1 MNAAE
6 MTINEREQMGEKKV
20 RVAIA
25 GMGNCANSLIQG
37 VEYYRNAP
45 ADEQVPGLMHVALGG
60 YHVGDI
66 EFVAAFDIDATK
78 VGVDMSKAM
87 WGGLNNTIKF
97 ADVAD
102 LGVMV
107 MRGPTLDGL
116 GKYYRNAIEESP
128 AEPVDVVQVLRE
140 TGADVLVS
148 YLPVGS
154 EAAQKFY
161 AQAAIDAKVAFV
173 NAIPVFI
180 ASDPEWA
187 AKFTEANVPIVGDD
201 IKSQVGATIV
211 HRMLARLFE
220 DRGLVL
226 DRTYQLNVGGNMD
239 FKNMLE
245 RERLESKKISK
256 TQSVTSQL
264 DNGIEA
270 NNVHI
275 GPSDH
280 VAWLEDRKW
289 AYIRLEGR
297 NFGDVPLNIELKLEV
312 WDSPNSAG
320 VIIDAL
326 RCAKLAKDRGIG
338 GPLLGPSA
346 YFMKSPPVQYRDNVA
361 HDMIE
366 EFARG

>member
-1 MNAAE
+1 
-6 MTINEREQMGEKKV
+6 MTSKI

-25 GMGNCANSLIQG
+25 GVGNCASSLIQG
-37 VEYYRNAP
+37 VEYYRG
-45 ADEQVPGLMHVALGG
+45 ADPTDSVPGLMHVTLGG
-60 YHVGDI
+60 YHVGDV
-66 EFVAAFDIDATK
+66 EFVAAFDVDAAK
-78 VGVDMSKAM
+78 VGLDLGKAIFA
-87 WGGLNNTIKF
+87 GQNNTIRF
-97 ADVAD
+97 ASVGD
-102 LGVMV
+102 LGVTV
-107 MRGPTLDGL
+107 QRGPTLDGL
-116 GKYYRNAIEESP
+116 GKYYRQTIEESP
-128 AEPVDVVQVLRE
+128 LEAVDVAAVLRSSR
-140 TGADVLVS
+140 ADVLVA

-154 EAAQKFY
+154 DAAQKQY
-161 AQAAIDAKVAFV
+161 AQACLDAKVAFV

-180 ASDPEWA
+180 ASDPVWA
-187 AKFTEANVPIVGDD
+187 EKFTEAGVPIVGDD

-211 HRMLARLFE
+211 HRILARLFE

-270 NNVHI
+270 DDVHI

-280 VAWLEDRKW
+280 VPWLDDRKW

-297 NFGDVPLNIELKLEV
+297 NFGDVPLNVELKLEV

-338 GPLLGPSA
+338 GPLIGPSA
-346 YFMKSPPVQYRDNVA
+346 YFMKSPPVQFHDDEA
-361 HDMIE
+361 HRMVE
-366 EFARG
+366 EFAAG

>member
-1 MNAAE
+1 
-6 MTINEREQMGEKKV
+6 MTNKI

-25 GMGNCANSLIQG
+25 GVGNCASSLVQG
-37 VEYYRNAP
+37 VEYYRDADP
-45 ADEQVPGLMHVALGG
+45 ALSVPGLMHVNLGG
-60 YHVGDI
+60 YHVGDV
-66 EFVAAFDIDATK
+66 EFVSAFDVDAAK
-78 VGVDMSKAM
+78 VGLDLGKAIFA
-87 WGGLNNTIKF
+87 GQNNTIRF
-97 ADVAD
+97 ASVGD
-102 LGVMV
+102 LGVSV
-107 MRGPTLDGL
+107 QRGPTLDGL
-116 GKYYRNAIEESP
+116 GKYYRQTIEESP
-128 AEPVDVVQVLRE
+128 LEPVDVAEALRQSR
-140 TGADVLVS
+140 ADVLVA

-154 EAAQKFY
+154 EEAQKHY
-161 AQAAIDAKVAFV
+161 AEACLQAKVAFV

-180 ASDPEWA
+180 ASDPVWA
-187 AKFTEANVPIVGDD
+187 KKFADAGVPIVGDD

-211 HRMLARLFE
+211 HRILARLFE

-256 TQSVTSQL
+256 TQAVTSQI

-270 NNVHI
+270 EDVHI

-280 VAWLEDRKW
+280 VAWLDDRKW

-297 NFGDVPLNIELKLEV
+297 NFGDVPLNVELKLEV

-346 YFMKSPPVQYRDNVA
+346 YFMKSPPVQYHDDEA
-361 HDMIE
+361 HRMVE
-366 EFARG
+366 EFAAG

>member
-1 MNAAE
+1 
-6 MTINEREQMGEKKV
+6 MTNKI

-25 GMGNCANSLIQG
+25 GVGNCASSLVQG
-37 VEYYRNAP
+37 VEYYRDADP
-45 ADEQVPGLMHVALGG
+45 ALSVPGLMHVDLGG
-60 YHVGDI
+60 YHVGDV
-66 EFVAAFDIDATK
+66 EFVAAFDVDAAK
-78 VGVDMSKAM
+78 VGLDLGKAIFA
-87 WGGLNNTIKF
+87 GQNNTIRF
-97 ADVAD
+97 ASVAD
-102 LGVMV
+102 LGVSV
-107 MRGPTLDGL
+107 QRGPTLDGL
-116 GKYYRNAIEESP
+116 GKYYRQTIEESP
-128 AEPVDVVQVLRE
+128 LEPVDVVQALRQSD
-140 TGADVLVS
+140 ADVLVA

-154 EAAQKFY
+154 EEAQEHY
-161 AQAAIDAKVAFV
+161 AQACLDARVAFV

-180 ASDPEWA
+180 ASDPVWA
-187 AKFTEANVPIVGDD
+187 QKFTDAGVPIIGDD

-211 HRMLARLFE
+211 HRILARLFE
-220 DRGLVL
+220 DRGLVV

-256 TQSVTSQL
+256 TQAVTSQI
-264 DNGIEA
+264 DHGIEA
-270 NNVHI
+270 EDVHI

-280 VAWLEDRKW
+280 VPWLEDRKW

-297 NFGDVPLNIELKLEV
+297 NFGDVPLNVELKLEV

-346 YFMKSPPVQYRDNVA
+346 YFMKSPPVQYHDDEA
-361 HDMIE
+361 HRMVE
-366 EFARG
+366 EFAAG

>member
-1 MNAAE
+1 
-6 MTINEREQMGEKKV
+6 MTKKI

-25 GMGNCANSLIQG
+25 GVGNCASSLVQG
-37 VEYYRNAP
+37 IEYYRNADP
-45 ADEQVPGLMHVALGG
+45 ADSVPGLMHVTLGG
-60 YHVGDI
+60 YHVGDV
-66 EFVAAFDIDATK
+66 EFVAAFDVDAAK
-78 VGVDMSKAM
+78 VGVDLGKAIFA
-87 WGGLNNTIKF
+87 GQNNTIRF
-97 ADVAD
+97 ASVGE
-102 LGVMV
+102 LGVSV
-107 MRGPTLDGL
+107 QRGPTLDGL
-116 GKYYRNAIEESP
+116 GKYYRQTIEESP
-128 AEPVDVVQVLRE
+128 LAPVDVAGVLRS
-140 TGADVLVS
+140 TGAEVLVS

-154 EAAQKFY
+154 EEAQKHY
-161 AQAAIDAKVAFV
+161 ASACLEAGVAFV

-187 AKFTEANVPIVGDD
+187 ARFSEAGVPIVGDD

-211 HRMLARLFE
+211 HRILARLFE

-256 TQSVTSQL
+256 TQSVTSQI
-264 DNGIEA
+264 DRGIA
-270 NNVHI
+270 ADDVHI

-280 VAWLEDRKW
+280 VAWLDDRKW

-297 NFGDVPLNIELKLEV
+297 NFGDVPLNVELKLEV

-326 RCAKLAKDRGIG
+326 RCAKIALDRGVG

-346 YFMKSPPVQYRDNVA
+346 YFMKSPPVQY
-361 HDMIE
+361 HDEDARRMVE
-366 EFARG
+366 EFAAGA

>member
-1 MNAAE
+1 VS
-6 MTINEREQMGEKKV
+6 TIK
-20 RVAIA
+20 VAIA
-25 GMGNCANSLIQG
+25 GVGNCACSLVQG
-37 VEYYRNAP
+37 VNYYDDADP
-45 ADEQVPGLMHVALGG
+45 AESVPGLMHVVLGG
-60 YHVGDI
+60 YHVRDVD
-66 EFVAAFDIDATK
+66 FVAAFDVDAAK
-78 VGVDMSKAM
+78 VGLDLGKAVFS
-87 WGGLNNTIKF
+87 GQNNTIRF
-97 ADVAD
+97 ANVGE
-102 LGVMV
+102 LGVTV
-107 MRGPTLDGL
+107 QRGPTFDGL
-116 GKYYRNAIEESP
+116 GKYYRQTIEESP
-128 AEPVDVVQVLRE
+128 LAPVNVTQVLKDS
-140 TGADVLVS
+140 GADVLVS

-154 EAAQKFY
+154 DQAQKHY
-161 AQAAIDAKVAFV
+161 AQCAIDAGVAFV

-187 AKFTEANVPIVGDD
+187 AKFANAGVPIVGDD

-211 HRMLARLFE
+211 HRILARLFE

-256 TQSVTSQL
+256 TQAVTSQI
-264 DNGIEA
+264 DHGIA
-270 NNVHI
+270 ADDVHI

-280 VAWLEDRKW
+280 VPWLDDRKW

-326 RCAKLAKDRGIG
+326 RCAKVALDRGIG

-346 YFMKSPPVQYRDNVA
+346 YFMKSPPVQYHDDVA
-361 HDMIE
+361 HKMVED
-366 EFARG
+366 FSAGS

>member
-1 MNAAE
+1 MSH
-6 MTINEREQMGEKKV
+6 TI

-25 GMGNCANSLIQG
+25 GVGNCASSLVQG
-37 VEYYRNAP
+37 VEYYQHADP
-45 ADEQVPGLMHVALGG
+45 ADTVPGLMHVTLGG
-60 YHVGDI
+60 YHVRDVQ
-66 EFVAAFDIDATK
+66 FVAAFDVDAAK
-78 VGVDMSKAM
+78 VGLDLGKAVFA
-87 WGGLNNTIKF
+87 GQNNTIRF
-97 ADVAD
+97 SPVNE
-102 LGVMV
+102 LGVQV
-107 MRGPTLDGL
+107 LRGPTLDGL
-116 GKYYRNAIEESP
+116 GKYYRQTIEESL
-128 AEPVDVVQVLRE
+128 AEPVDVAQILRSS
-140 TGADVLVS
+140 GADVLVS

-154 EAAQKFY
+154 DEAQKHY
-161 AQAAIDAKVAFV
+161 AQACLDAKVAFV

-180 ASDPEWA
+180 ASDPQWA
-187 AKFTEANVPIVGDD
+187 QRFTDAGVPIVGDD
-201 IKSQVGATIV
+201 IKSQVGSTII
-211 HRMLARLFE
+211 HRILARLFE

-256 TQSVTSQL
+256 TQAVTSQI
-264 DNGIEA
+264 DHGIA
-270 NNVHI
+270 ADDVHI

-297 NFGDVPLNIELKLEV
+297 NFGDVPLNVELKLEV

-346 YFMKSPPVQYRDNVA
+346 YFMKSPPVQYHDDIA
-361 HDMIE
+361 HKMVED
-366 EFARG
+366 FAEGRS